1 MTVLRL
7 LLLAISVIAIGA
19 AGLRGAGALAVRIT
33 PRVLGGVSLA
43 AGLIVAESLLLG
55 LVGLGTS
62 AVALTVAAVLT
73 WLVSAWRVAPV
84 APSLRDQLVDVWA
97 GAGMAAQAAAGS
109 CVAFVVGLSAYQLWN
124 PTVGGDG
131 LRYHAAQ
138 PVIWLSDGHVGS
150 FHQTLADF
158 PTQAYPKTVEVLVTW
173 FYAIAR
179 TPVAAIPLT
188 IGLSVL
194 AGVSVFAGL
203 RRVGVASWV
212 AALAAAAGLLLPVNI
227 QETTGVYSD
236 VPALAWLACAVALCV
251 TSAEDPGAV
260 GLGAVA
266 AGLAIGTKP
275 STGPLALIAL
285 GAAVW
290 VNRDWV
296 RTNLVRLVPTATLAL
311 GLGAIWYVANWVKY
325 GAPLWPFST
334 FPAGPTPPLVW
345 QEAGG
350 AKFINDPVGVV
361 RFLGLQPFLKVF
373 GGGLV
378 LLAAVPLTAVAAL
391 LPAARKVRREL
402 LVGVAVIVVSAL
414 LWADSEFTG
423 VAGGAVPVVVT
434 GLRYLTPAPLA
445 AAALLGLASR
455 ARGWLRLGAVGLL
468 VVALAVDVWEIHRE
482 HLNFPFRPGLP
493 VSIALVALGAVVA
506 GLAARRTGLVQLLR
520 ARGLT
525 AVSVV
530 VGGLLLAIPASHF
543 LSRYLEVAKR
553 HQYGDAVVLRYLS
566 QQPGWIHG
574 NAPIAAGSEAYAT
587 LAGPH
592 FTHPLSFIPDYEDCA
607 QIRAAARRGW
617 VVLEPLTGQVFSGLN
632 YERAPAC
639 MNGVTPAATLPGHI
653 KVYAP
658 PSLLAP

>member
-7 LLLAISVIAIGA
+7 LLLAISVVAIGA
-19 AGLRGAGALAVRIT
+19 AGLRGASALSARIT
-33 PRVLGGVSLA
+33 PRVLGGISLA

-62 AVALTVAAVLT
+62 AATLTLAAVLT
-73 WLVSAWRVAPV
+73 WLAMVWQVAPTTP
-84 APSLRDQLVDVWA
+84 ALRGQLVDAWA
-97 GAGMAAQAAAGS
+97 GAGVAGQAAAGS
-109 CVAFVVGLSAYQLWN
+109 CVAFVVGLSAYQVWN

-158 PTQAYPKTVEVLVTW
+158 PTQAYPKSIEVLVTW
-173 FYAIAR
+173 FYAIGR

-188 IGLSVL
+188 IGLSAL

-203 RRVGVASWV
+203 RRVGVASWI

-227 QETTGVYSD
+227 QETTGIYSD

-251 TSAEDPGAV
+251 ASAEDPGAV

-285 GAAVW
+285 GSALW

-296 RTNLVRLVPTATLAL
+296 RTNVARLAPTATLAL
-311 GLGAIWYVANWVKY
+311 GVGAVWYVANWAKY

-334 FPAGPTPPLVW
+334 FPDGPPPPLVW

-391 LPAARKVRREL
+391 LPAARKLRREL
-402 LVGVAVIVVSAL
+402 LVGVAVIVISAV

-445 AAALLGLASR
+445 AAVLLGLASR
-455 ARGWLRLGAVGLL
+455 ARGWLRVGSVGLL
-468 VVALAVDVWEIHRE
+468 AFALAVDGWEIHRE
-482 HLNFPFRPGLP
+482 QLNFPFRPGLP
-493 VSIALVALGAVVA
+493 VSIALVLVGAVVA
-506 GLAARRTGLVQLLR
+506 VRAARWAGVERVLR
-520 ARGLT
+520 VRGLT
-525 AVSVV
+525 AASIVTA
-530 VGGLLLAIPASHF
+530 GLLLAIPASHF

-574 NAPIAAGSEAYAT
+574 NAPVAAGSEAYST
-587 LAGPH
+587 LAGAH
-592 FTHPLSFIPDYEDCA
+592 FTHPLSFIPDYEPCA
-607 QIRAAARRGW
+607 EIRAAARQGW
-617 VVLEPLTGQVFSGLN
+617 VVLEPLTGQVFAGLN

-639 MNGVTPAATLPGHI
+639 MAGVSPAATLPGDI

-658 PSLLAP
+658 PALLR